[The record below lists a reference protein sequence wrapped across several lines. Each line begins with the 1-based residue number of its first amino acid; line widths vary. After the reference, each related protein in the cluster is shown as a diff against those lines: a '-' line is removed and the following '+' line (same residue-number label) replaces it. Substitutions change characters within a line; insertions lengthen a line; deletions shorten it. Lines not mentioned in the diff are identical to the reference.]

1 VTRFKARGGGV
12 RIAVL
17 AALLIMTGTAYAATT
32 PAAQE
37 KTDTGVT
44 ISSAKAK
51 VRYGQSLP
59 VSGRA
64 AGPSVRLEYAP
75 AGQDWRPVAQAAAGP
90 DGSYRFTVR
99 PRRSGAYRAVGQNGG
114 ASAPKRVTV
123 TATLVGR
130 ASRHV
135 HRGSPVRVGGRLAP
149 GQSGRRVRLQLRS
162 SRGWKTVARPRTRA
176 GGRFRASWRPQRS
189 GSYPLRV
196 RFGGDRLNAAAS
208 RSLGRRVNV
217 YRPSQASWYGPGLY
231 GNALACGGRLSAGK
245 LGVANRTLPCGTKVT
260 LRYGHRSVTVPV
272 IDRGPFHATR
282 EWDLTAATKSRLG
295 FPDTGVVWTTK

>member
-1 VTRFKARGGGV
+1 
-12 RIAVL
+12 
-17 AALLIMTGTAYAATT
+17 LITTGTAYAATT
-32 PAAQE
+32 PAAQDHSND
-37 KTDTGVT
+37 KGVT
-44 ISSAKAK
+44 ISAAKAK
-51 VRYGQSLP
+51 VRYGQTLP

-64 AGPSVRLEYAP
+64 AGRSVKLEYAP
-75 AGQDWRPVAQAAAGP
+75 AGQGWRPVGQSATGAQ
-90 DGSYRFTVR
+90 GSYRFTVR
-99 PRRSGAYRAVGQNGG
+99 PRRSGAYRAVGESGG
-114 ASAPKRVTV
+114 ASAPKSVTV
-123 TATLVGR
+123 VATLVGR

-135 HRGSPVRVGGRLAP
+135 QRGSSVRVRGRLAP

-162 SRGWKTVARPRTRA
+162 SRGWKTVARSRTSA

-189 GSYPLRV
+189 GAYRLRV

-231 GNALACGGRLSAGK
+231 GNALACGGRLSAGT

-260 LRYGHRSVTVPV
+260 LRYGRRSVTVPV
-272 IDRGPFHATR
+272 IDRGPFHASR
-282 EWDLTAATKSRLG
+282 EWDLTAATKRRLG

>member
-12 RIAVL
+12 RIAAL
-17 AALLIMTGTAYAATT
+17 AALLITTGTAYAATT
-32 PAAQE
+32 PAGQG
-37 KTDTGVT
+37 KTDIGVT
-44 ISSAKAK
+44 ITATKAK

-64 AGPSVRLEYAP
+64 TGRSVRLEYAP
-75 AGQDWRPVAQAAAGP
+75 AGQDWRPVAQSPAGP

-99 PRRSGAYRAVGQNGG
+99 PRRSGAYRAVAENGG
-114 ASAPKRVTV
+114 ASAPKRVAV
-123 TATLVGR
+123 VARLKGR

-135 HRGSPVRVGGRLAP
+135 HRGSPVRVRGRVVP
-149 GQSGRRVRLQLRS
+149 GQRGRVVRLQVRS
-162 SRGWKTVARPRTRA
+162 GRGWKTIKRARTGA
-176 GGRFRASWRPQRS
+176 GGSFRASWQPQSS
-189 GSYPLRV
+189 GSYRLRV
-196 RFGGDRLNAAAS
+196 RFAGDRLNAAAS

-231 GNALACGGRLSAGK
+231 GNALACGGRLSAGT
-245 LGVANRTLPCGTKVT
+245 LGVANRTLPCGTRVT
-260 LRYGHRSVTVPV
+260 LRYGRRSVTVPV

>member
-1 VTRFKARGGGV
+1 MTRYRPRGRGM
-12 RIAVL
+12 RIVAL
-17 AALLIMTGTAYAATT
+17 AAGLITTGTAYAAAT
-32 PAAQE
+32 PAAQD

-44 ISSAKAK
+44 ISATKTK

-64 AGPSVRLEYAP
+64 AGRSVKLEYAP
-75 AGQDWRPVAQAAAGP
+75 TGQDWRPVAQSAARP

-99 PRRSGAYRAVGQNGG
+99 PRRSGAYRAVGESGG
-114 ASAPKRVTV
+114 VSAPKRVAV
-123 TATLVGR
+123 VARLKGR

-135 HRGSPVRVGGRLAP
+135 HRGSPVRVRGRVVP
-149 GQSGRRVRLQLRS
+149 SERGRAVRLEVRS
-162 SRGWKTVARPRTRA
+162 GRGWKTVKRARTGA
-176 GGRFRASWRPQRS
+176 SGLFRASWRPQGT
-189 GSYPLRV
+189 GSFQLRV
-196 RFGGDRLNAAAS
+196 RFSGDRLNAAAS
-208 RSLGRRVNV
+208 RTLASRVHV

-231 GNALACGGRLSAGK
+231 GNALACGGRLSAGT

-260 LRYGHRSVTVPV
+260 LRYGRRSVTVPV

-295 FPDTGVVWTTK
+295 FPDIGVVWTTK

>member
-1 VTRFKARGGGV
+1 MTRYRQRGRGM
-12 RIAVL
+12 RIIAL
-17 AALLIMTGTAYAATT
+17 AAGLITTGTAYAATT
-32 PAAQE
+32 PAAQD

-44 ISSAKAK
+44 ISADKAK
-51 VRYGQSLP
+51 VRYWQSLP

-64 AGPSVRLEYAP
+64 AGRSVKLEYAP
-75 AGQDWRPVAQAAAGP
+75 AGKDWRPVAQSATGAQ
-90 DGSYRFTVR
+90 GSYRFTVR
-99 PRRSGAYRAVGQNGG
+99 PRRSGAYRAVGESGG

-123 TATLVGR
+123 VATLVGR
-130 ASRHV
+130 ATHHV
-135 HRGSPVRVGGRLAP
+135 HRGSRVGVRGRLAP

-162 SRGWKTVARPRTRA
+162 GRGWKTVARPRTGA
-176 GGRFRASWRPQRS
+176 GGRFRASWRPQKS
-189 GSYPLRV
+189 GSYRLRV

-231 GNALACGGRLSAGK
+231 GNALACGGRLSAAK
-245 LGVANRTLPCGTKVT
+245 LGVANRSLPCGTKVT
-260 LRYGHRSVTVPV
+260 LRYGRRSVTVPV
-272 IDRGPFHATR
+272 IDRGPFHASR